1 MSYGFRTLRFV
12 LASACVLAPAVAV
25 VGQASSAY
33 ADNESDAAA
42 ANEAGKQMMIDSNFA
57 GASKQFSIA
66 ISKSGLAKY
75 SLNLCNSLL
84 YEGRYDESLQACN
97 EANTKNPDAKTAE
110 KISKM
115 IDKVRTEAHN
125 ANVKLF
131 DEQPTGPGP
140 NPDPNNPNPNPN
152 PNPDPNNPN
161 PNPDPNNPNA
171 NPVGPAVGRP
181 PAVGKPPTLQKIESP
196 KHVYTWTLGG
206 GFAGG
211 AGEFDNAS
219 GGLNVAGLRLHG
231 DYLFAPQFG
240 IGTQLRIDLF
250 TLSGDGAA
258 DDSANL
264 GNVGLSI
271 YKHLPF
277 NRLVV
282 TPFIGFQ
289 GYSITATDPTVTDR
303 VQGGGLFLGAT
314 AGYAMGQR
322 GEHLISAGID
332 YNKAFNGTLEGTDI
346 ETNGFAYTTF
356 SLGYTYRFN
365 TPFGSSRSGGS
376 FFLE

>member
-12 LASACVLAPAVAV
+12 LASTCALLPAAAI
-25 VGQASSAY
+25 VGQSSSAY
-33 ADNESDAAA
+33 ADDEADAAA
-42 ANEAGKQMMIDSNFA
+42 ANDAGKQMMIDSNFA
-57 GASKQFSIA
+57 GASKQFSLA
-66 ISKSGLAKY
+66 ISKSRLAKY

-110 KISKM
+110 KIAKM
-115 IDKVRTEAHN
+115 IEKVRTEAHN
-125 ANVKLF
+125 ANIKLY
-131 DEQPTGPGP
+131 DEQPTGPT
-140 NPDPNNPNPNPN
+140 NPDPNNPNPN

-161 PNPDPNNPNA
+161 PNPNPDPNNP

-196 KHVYTWTLGG
+196 KHIYTWTLGG
-206 GFAGG
+206 GLAGG
-211 AGEFDNAS
+211 AGEIDNA
-219 GGLNVAGLRLHG
+219 GGAINVAGLRLHG
-231 DYLFAPQFG
+231 DYLFAPQIG
-240 IGTQLRIDLF
+240 VGTQLRVDFLN
-250 TLSGDGAA
+250 LSGDGAGN
-258 DDSANL
+258 DSANL
-264 GNVGLSI
+264 ANVGLSI

-277 NRLVV
+277 NRIVV
-282 TPFIGFQ
+282 TPFLGFH
-289 GYSITATDPTVTDR
+289 GYSITANDSTVTDR
-303 VQGGGLFLGAT
+303 VQGAGLFLGAT

-332 YNKAFNGTLEGTDI
+332 YNKSFKGTLEGTEF